1 MQKILLSI
9 IVPIYE
15 VEKYLKRFLDSI
27 EKNLQSGM
35 EVILVDDGS
44 KDNCGK
50 IIDEFAAKQLPPH
63 VSVAAIHKDN
73 GG

>member
-15 VEKYLKRFLDSI
+15 VEKYLKRFLESI

-44 KDNCGK
+44 KDNSGK
-50 IIDEFAAKQLPPH
+50 IIDKFAAKQLPPC
-63 VSVAAIHKDN
+63 VCCSDT
-73 GG
+73 